1 LGGVIFLEQQSVRE
15 PSLKRAIAFFDGQ
28 NLFHSARAAFG
39 YSWPNYDP
47 AALAHEVCRRQGW
60 QLEQVRFYTG
70 IPTAERNPRWSQFW
84 QVKLARLHRLRV
96 HTFSRPLRYQGEI
109 GREKGI
115 DVRIAL
121 DIVTLA
127 FEGRFDVAVLF
138 SQDNDLSEV
147 AEDLRQIARR
157 EQRWLKIA
165 SAFPISASSR
175 NRRGIDRT
183 DWIPIERAFYDECLD
198 PSDYT
203 SVWNPA
209 TEALRP

>member
-1 LGGVIFLEQQSVRE
+1 MTRLL
-15 PSLKRAIAFFDGQ
+15 
-28 NLFHSARAAFG
+28 
-39 YSWPNYDP
+39 WP
-47 AALAHEVCRRQGW
+47 
-60 QLEQVRFYTG
+60 TK
-70 IPTAERNPRWSQFW
+70 S
-84 QVKLARLHRLRV
+84 
-96 HTFSRPLRYQGEI
+96 
-109 GREKGI
+109 
-115 DVRIAL
+115 
-121 DIVTLA
+121 LA
-127 FEGRFDVAVLF
+127 FEGKFDVALLF

-183 DWIPIERAFYDECLD
+183 DWIPIERALFDECLD